1 MLDYW
6 HLFWDSLLVKA
17 YYCNIIF
24 CLRKRVILVI
34 LSFIYGNK
42 FITKQSVKTTKIAF
56 SEFITRLI
64 LFFTRCLRKH
74 VILVVLLFI

>member
-17 YYCNIIF
+17 CCYIFF

-34 LSFIYGNK
+34 LSFIYGSK
-42 FITKQSVKTTKIAF
+42 FITKQSVKTTKMAF

>member
-6 HLFWDSLLVKA
+6 HLFWNSLLVKA
-17 YYCNIIF
+17 YCNIIF

-42 FITKQSVKTTKIAF
+42 FITKQLVKTTKMAF